1 MNFLKN
7 LVNNSKFYI
16 FNNISS
22 MIFKLIC
29 IILVYNISFNFKEN
43 KFYLKY
49 LQKNLESN
57 IQYSIDVLDKGK
69 KCNKTYVTNKFIK
82 FEGTDEGCDCNKN
95 LDEIDLKLLY
105 KRKCTSNEKKK
116 YCKKIKSIDDK
127 SLKIYKGKRFC
138 FLSEDINELTYSDY
152 LKNSVN
158 KNENCKEGFKQ
169 CGILDSFNNKL
180 CLPIKKKCPINFFSI
195 SNKEIIFDNNK
206 SFYNVSLNNNEILY
220 YSNEFENNK
229 IIIELKLNEGKMCF
243 DPKIKNLVFEKYFL
257 YENEDFYAKNC
268 LDGKFNNNYTL
279 IDTINLKTL
288 YKDNDLLDKIKKLPN
303 YNENNFNEMFNLYSN
318 NYFGYDKKNFFK
330 ENLPEKI
337 KNILKN
343 SKKLSKYQFY
353 IKILLFPGFL
363 YIILMC
369 YLEISKKFE
378 DHNSA
383 KIILIK
389 LIFNSINLVIVFLSF
404 KSITTLNYFIIKSH
418 GDELVNNIFDK
429 HNKNLNKNIYFYLFI
444 FILTLFEH
452 VLIYLEYINLCI
464 KQNEKQEKE
473 NNLVNSNYKIIKND
487 LDKNNKNDINKYKEL
502 IKHEKE
508 FDRTIELKTSLNE
521 EKKADNLY
529 DKIDNNKEENS
540 NYSNIL

>member
-1 MNFLKN
+1 
-7 LVNNSKFYI
+7 
-16 FNNISS
+16 
-22 MIFKLIC
+22 
-29 IILVYNISFNFKEN
+29 
-43 KFYLKY
+43 
-49 LQKNLESN
+49 
-57 IQYSIDVLDKGK
+57 
-69 KCNKTYVTNKFIK
+69 
-82 FEGTDEGCDCNKN
+82 
-95 LDEIDLKLLY
+95 
-105 KRKCTSNEKKK
+105 
-116 YCKKIKSIDDK
+116 
-127 SLKIYKGKRFC
+127 
-138 FLSEDINELTYSDY
+138 
-152 LKNSVN
+152 
-158 KNENCKEGFKQ
+158 
-169 CGILDSFNNKL
+169 
-180 CLPIKKKCPINFFSI
+180 
-195 SNKEIIFDNNK
+195 
-206 SFYNVSLNNNEILY
+206 
-220 YSNEFENNK
+220 
-229 IIIELKLNEGKMCF
+229 
-243 DPKIKNLVFEKYFL
+243 
-257 YENEDFYAKNC
+257 
-268 LDGKFNNNYTL
+268 
-279 IDTINLKTL
+279 
-288 YKDNDLLDKIKKLPN
+288 
-303 YNENNFNEMFNLYSN
+303 
-318 NYFGYDKKNFFK
+318 
-330 ENLPEKI
+330 
-337 KNILKN
+337 
-343 SKKLSKYQFY
+343 
-353 IKILLFPGFL
+353 
-363 YIILMC
+363 MC

-389 LIFNSINLVIVFLSF
+389 LIFNSINLVIIVLSF

>member
-1 MNFLKN
+1 
-7 LVNNSKFYI
+7 
-16 FNNISS
+16 
-22 MIFKLIC
+22 
-29 IILVYNISFNFKEN
+29 
-43 KFYLKY
+43 
-49 LQKNLESN
+49 
-57 IQYSIDVLDKGK
+57 
-69 KCNKTYVTNKFIK
+69 
-82 FEGTDEGCDCNKN
+82 
-95 LDEIDLKLLY
+95 
-105 KRKCTSNEKKK
+105 
-116 YCKKIKSIDDK
+116 
-127 SLKIYKGKRFC
+127 
-138 FLSEDINELTYSDY
+138 
-152 LKNSVN
+152 
-158 KNENCKEGFKQ
+158 
-169 CGILDSFNNKL
+169 
-180 CLPIKKKCPINFFSI
+180 
-195 SNKEIIFDNNK
+195 
-206 SFYNVSLNNNEILY
+206 
-220 YSNEFENNK
+220 
-229 IIIELKLNEGKMCF
+229 MCF
-243 DPKIKNLVFEKYFL
+243 DPKIKNLVFDKYFL

-279 IDTINLKTL
+279 IDTIDLKTL
-288 YKDNDLLDKIKKLPN
+288 YKDNNLLDKIKKLPN

-318 NYFGYDKKNFFK
+318 NYFGYDKKIFFK

-343 SKKLSKYQFY
+343 NKKLSKYQSY

-378 DHNSA
+378 EHNSA

-389 LIFNSINLVIVFLSF
+389 LIFNSINLIIVIFSF
-404 KSITTLNYFIIKSH
+404 KSIKTLNYFIIKSH

-429 HNKNLNKNIYFYLFI
+429 HNKNLNKNIYLYFFI

-464 KQNEKQEKE
+464 KQNEKQEIE

-502 IKHEKE
+502 IKNEKE